1 VSLLGEAICT
11 DGVIDE
17 PGPLPDGGVVAAVR
31 DLHVTFGGRRRPV
44 QAVRGVDLELRAG
57 EILALVG
64 ESGSGKTVLGLSLL
78 GLLPPQAHARGE
90 VRVGDVDM
98 LTAPEPLRRRVRRE
112 SLGAVFQD
120 PLSSLNPTMR
130 IGDQVAEVAGSR
142 AAAVRLLEQAG
153 IADAGDRLAQYP
165 HQLSGGLRQR
175 VMIAI
180 AIAGSPRL
188 VVADEPTTALDVT
201 VQAQVLRLLRRLC
214 DEIGCAV
221 VLVTHDL
228 GVAATVADRIC
239 VMYAGRVMEAGGGAA
254 VLARPAHPYT
264 AALLSSRLLL
274 TSPRGR
280 ALGTIGGEPPDP
292 RSPLP
297 GCAFSPRCPAATE
310 ACTEGGPPPPAT
322 APTHDGLS
330 ACIVPGAAAAS
341 RMGEPQRSRPQPSA
355 TPAGGVRVEDV
366 VVRHRL
372 RRGHLDALRGV
383 SLEVAPGEAV
393 AVVGESGSG
402 KTTLLRVIA
411 GLQRPTSGRVTLAE
425 GTSPLM
431 VFQDPGSSLT
441 PWLTVGE
448 QVADRVRRLPA
459 DERDERVRQAL
470 AWVGLPR
477 ETAWARPPQ
486 LSGGQRQRVALA
498 RVVADD
504 CRLLLCDEPI
514 SALDAS
520 LAAGALN
527 LIRRLRHQLGM
538 AVVFVTHDL
547 AAARYI
553 GDRMLVMR
561 HGEVVES
568 GPAERICGS
577 PETEYTRELIAAV
590 PGRGRW
596 R

>member
-1 VSLLGEAICT
+1 VTLLGEAVCT
-11 DGVIDE
+11 GDVVDE
-17 PGPLPDGGVVAAVR
+17 PSPAPGGAIVAAVT
-31 DLHVTFGGRRRPV
+31 DLQVTFSGRDRPV
-44 QAVRGVDLELRAG
+44 HAVRSVDLTLRAG
-57 EILALVG
+57 EIVALVG

-90 VRVGDVDM
+90 ARVGDVDM
-98 LTAPEPLRRRVRRE
+98 LTAPESQRRRVRRE
-112 SLGAVFQD
+112 ALGAVFQD

-142 AAAVRLLEQAG
+142 AGAVRLLEHAG
-153 IADAGDRLAQYP
+153 IADAEERIGQYP
-165 HQLSGGLRQR
+165 HELSGGLRQR

-180 AIAGSPRL
+180 AIAGNPRL
-188 VVADEPTTALDVT
+188 LVADEPTTALDVT

-221 VLVTHDL
+221 LLVTHDL

-264 AALLSSRLLL
+264 AALLSSRLRLS
-274 TSPRGR
+274 SPRGR
-280 ALGTIGGEPPDP
+280 ALATIAGEPPDP
-292 RSPLP
+292 RWPLP
-297 GCAFSPRCPAATE
+297 GCAFSPRCPAAVE
-310 ACTEGGPPPPAT
+310 ACAEGPPPPALT
-322 APTHDGLS
+322 AATHDGVS
-330 ACIVPGAAAAS
+330 ACILPGAATARIRDS
-341 RMGEPQRSRPQPSA
+341 QRARRQPSA
-355 TPAGGVRVEDV
+355 TPTGGVRVEEV
-366 VVRHRL
+366 AVRHR
-372 RRGHLDALRGV
+372 RGRGHVHALRGV

-411 GLQRPTSGRVTLAE
+411 GLQKPTSGRVTLAE
-425 GTSPLM
+425 GTRPLM

-448 QVADRVRRLPA
+448 QVADRVRRLPR

-470 AWVGLPR
+470 AWVGLPV
-477 ETAWARPPQ
+477 ETAWARPLQ

-520 LAAGALN
+520 LAAGVLN
-527 LIRRLRHQLGM
+527 LIRRLRQQLGM

-547 AAARYI
+547 AAARYV

-568 GPAERICGS
+568 GPAERICAS